1 MCKGGCFLRGR
12 LPVRS
17 PQSPSGSDLPG
28 PLLVLLL
35 LQSHVHLTTRSFQK
49 CTHAYSPWLW
59 VSQDI
64 CPMLLS
70 HQTEHLQLVL
80 CLTQTRR
87 QEGYGPLYL
96 WPKGKENT
104 SPQAT
109 GPSLTPFLSPV
120 RSALIS
126 QKTEAKREQANW
138 RQNQDR
144 NLRPPFPPSLPHSA
158 AP

>member
-1 MCKGGCFLRGR
+1 
-12 LPVRS
+12 
-17 PQSPSGSDLPG
+17 
-28 PLLVLLL
+28 
-35 LQSHVHLTTRSFQK
+35 
-49 CTHAYSPWLW
+49 
-59 VSQDI
+59 
-64 CPMLLS
+64 MLLS

-104 SPQAT
+104 SPPGHRALSHTLSQ
-109 GPSLTPFLSPV
+109 PSQERPHLTEE
-120 RSALIS
+120 
-126 QKTEAKREQANW
+126 KTEAKREQANW